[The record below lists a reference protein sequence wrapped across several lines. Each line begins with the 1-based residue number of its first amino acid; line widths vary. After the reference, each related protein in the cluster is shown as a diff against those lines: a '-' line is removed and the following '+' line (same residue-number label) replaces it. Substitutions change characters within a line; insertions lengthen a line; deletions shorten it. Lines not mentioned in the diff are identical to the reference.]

1 MDFFEVTLISSIL
14 TVFPILLYFIY
25 LIYNYDFNKVANELI
40 LDLCLITSFYLTYKV
55 ESANISYFLIFIP
68 LLIAYIKKR
77 NISILVIFAL
87 TISCLNIYLIIA
99 ELLFYILYLTIKDKK
114 IFIFCFLVINF
125 IMAGLIIIN
134 LHSITNTI
142 IIKIIVESIIGISLI
157 IFLIKLFDQINKLIN
172 IYINLNEIKK
182 ESKIQESL
190 FKITHEI
197 KNPIA
202 VCKGYLDMYNID
214 NIEHSRKYVPIIK
227 NEIERTLVILQDFLS
242 LKKVSIEKEELDLAL
257 LLDETIDEMSLYKNK
272 RIEYIKNYEDEIYVL
287 GDYNRLKQVLIN
299 IFKNSLEAI
308 KDEGM
313 IIAEIIK
320 KRDII
325 IKIKDN
331 GEGISPETLKKI
343 KEPFFTTKKNGTGLG
358 VPLSIEIIEA
368 HGWTINYDSVLGSGT
383 IVSIVIP
390 ENEKSKINF

>member
-68 LLIAYIKKR
+68 LLIAYLKKR

-214 NIEHSRKYVPIIK
+214 NIEHSRKYIPIIK

-242 LKKVSIEKEELDLAL
+242 LKKVNIKKEELDLAL